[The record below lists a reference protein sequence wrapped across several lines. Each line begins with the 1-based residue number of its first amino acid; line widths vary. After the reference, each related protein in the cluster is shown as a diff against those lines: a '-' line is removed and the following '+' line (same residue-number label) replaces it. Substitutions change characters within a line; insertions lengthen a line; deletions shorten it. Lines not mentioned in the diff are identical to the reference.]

1 VQGIG
6 FADEVDAGDLERVVA
21 AVRRRCAALAPVRLT
36 LGPAALQAEGVWLR
50 VAPSAAVRRVRA
62 AVRAGIAEVWGTA
75 RVPESAGGFTPHVA
89 LAYSDTDGPDEPH
102 VLALAAV
109 GPRSA
114 TVELSAIQAV
124 SLGRDTHL
132 YRWET
137 VATVPLSD

>member
-1 VQGIG
+1 MQGIG